1 MKTSPK
7 QYLTFE
13 EVFYFF
19 LQSWKSGFNF
29 IFSFINYYYKVEFT
43 RNNIPLP
50 QSQNDFAALVNRHK
64 EDLRNYLVKKGQ
76 FNISTRKYKG
86 GIHSIKFIDD
96 NINVSDEISKL
107 WLIGKNVELMNTSI
121 SNTKSIDIESDNLII
136 DSSHITFGEIK

>member
-1 MKTSPK
+1 MKTSQK

-50 QSQNDFAALVNRHK
+50 QSQNDFALLVNRHS
-64 EDLRNYLVKKGQ
+64 EDLSNYLVK
-76 FNISTRKYKG
+76 NLYDS
-86 GIHSIKFIDD
+86 GIYSNQQITYDMFRNLAMKD
-96 NINVSDEISKL
+96 NTIEIVYANK
-107 WLIGKNVELMNTSI
+107 VFRFATSI
-121 SNTKSIDIESDNLII
+121 LFMENIGLNVD
-136 DSSHITFGEIK
+136 G

>member
-1 MKTSPK
+1 MKTSPN

-64 EDLRNYLVKKGQ
+64 EDLSNYLVK
-76 FNISTRKYKG
+76 NLYDS
-86 GIHSIKFIDD
+86 GIYSNQQITYEMFRNWAMKD
-96 NINVSDEISKL
+96 NTIEIVYANK
-107 WLIGKNVELMNTSI
+107 VFRFATSI
-121 SNTKSIDIESDNLII
+121 LFMESIGLNVD
-136 DSSHITFGEIK
+136 G

>member
-64 EDLRNYLVKKGQ
+64 EDLSNYLVK
-76 FNISTRKYKG
+76 NLYDS
-86 GIHSIKFIDD
+86 GIYSNQQITYEMFRNWAMKD
-96 NINVSDEISKL
+96 NTIEIVYANK
-107 WLIGKNVELMNTSI
+107 VFRFA
-121 SNTKSIDIESDNLII
+121 KSILFMESIGLNVD
-136 DSSHITFGEIK
+136 G

>member
-64 EDLRNYLVKKGQ
+64 EDLSNYLVK
-76 FNISTRKYKG
+76 NLYDS
-86 GIHSIKFIDD
+86 GIYSNQQITYEMFRNWAMKD
-96 NINVSDEISKL
+96 NTIEIVYANK
-107 WLIGKNVELMNTSI
+107 VFRFATSI
-121 SNTKSIDIESDNLII
+121 LFMENIGLNVD
-136 DSSHITFGEIK
+136 G

>member
-1 MKTSPK
+1 MKTSQK

-50 QSQNDFAALVNRHK
+50 QSQNDFALLVNRHS
-64 EDLRNYLVKKGQ
+64 EDLSNYLVK
-76 FNISTRKYKG
+76 NLYDS
-86 GIHSIKFIDD
+86 GIYSNQQITYDMFKNWAMKD
-96 NINVSDEISKL
+96 NTIEIVYANK
-107 WLIGKNVELMNTSI
+107 VFRFATSI
-121 SNTKSIDIESDNLII
+121 LFMENIGLNVD
-136 DSSHITFGEIK
+136 G

>member
-50 QSQNDFAALVNRHK
+50 QSQNDFAAMVNRHK
-64 EDLRNYLVKKGQ
+64 EDLSNYLVK
-76 FNISTRKYKG
+76 NLYDS
-86 GIHSIKFIDD
+86 GIYSNQQITYEMFRNWAMKD
-96 NINVSDEISKL
+96 NTIEIVYANK
-107 WLIGKNVELMNTSI
+107 VFRFATSI
-121 SNTKSIDIESDNLII
+121 LFMESIGLNVD
-136 DSSHITFGEIK
+136 G

>member
-64 EDLRNYLVKKGQ
+64 EDLSNYLVK
-76 FNISTRKYKG
+76 NLYDS
-86 GIHSIKFIDD
+86 GIYSNQQITYEMFRNWAMKD
-96 NINVSDEISKL
+96 NTIEIVYANK
-107 WLIGKNVELMNTSI
+107 VFRFATSI
-121 SNTKSIDIESDNLII
+121 LFMESIGLNVD
-136 DSSHITFGEIK
+136 G

>member
-50 QSQNDFAALVNRHK
+50 QSQNDFALLVNRHS
-64 EDLRNYLVKKGQ
+64 EDLSNYLVK
-76 FNISTRKYKG
+76 NLYDS
-86 GIHSIKFIDD
+86 GIYSNQQITYDMFKNWASDDEVTKMLDIK
-96 NINVSDEISKL
+96 
-107 WLIGKNVELMNTSI
+107 
-121 SNTKSIDIESDNLII
+121 
-136 DSSHITFGEIK
+136 

>member
-1 MKTSPK
+1 MKTSQK

-50 QSQNDFAALVNRHK
+50 QSQNDFAALVNRNK
-64 EDLRNYLVKKGQ
+64 EDLSNYLVK
-76 FNISTRKYKG
+76 NLYDS
-86 GIHSIKFIDD
+86 GIYSNQQITYEMFRNWAMKD
-96 NINVSDEISKL
+96 NTIEIVYANK
-107 WLIGKNVELMNTSI
+107 VFRFATSI
-121 SNTKSIDIESDNLII
+121 LFMESIGLNVD
-136 DSSHITFGEIK
+136 G

>member
-64 EDLRNYLVKKGQ
+64 EDLSNYLVK
-76 FNISTRKYKG
+76 NLYDS
-86 GIHSIKFIDD
+86 GIYSNQQITYEMFRNWAMKD
-96 NINVSDEISKL
+96 NTIEIVYAK
-107 WLIGKNVELMNTSI
+107 KVFRFATSI
-121 SNTKSIDIESDNLII
+121 LFMESIGLNVD
-136 DSSHITFGEIK
+136 G

>member
-29 IFSFINYYYKVEFT
+29 MFSFINYYYKVEFT

-50 QSQNDFAALVNRHK
+50 QSQNDFAAMVNRHK
-64 EDLRNYLVKKGQ
+64 EDLSNYLVK
-76 FNISTRKYKG
+76 NLYDS
-86 GIHSIKFIDD
+86 GIYSNQQITYEMFRNWAMKD
-96 NINVSDEISKL
+96 NTIEIVYANK
-107 WLIGKNVELMNTSI
+107 VFRFATSI
-121 SNTKSIDIESDNLII
+121 LFMESIGLNVD
-136 DSSHITFGEIK
+136 G

>member
-50 QSQNDFAALVNRHK
+50 QSQNDFAAMVNRHK
-64 EDLRNYLVKKGQ
+64 EDLSNYLVK
-76 FNISTRKYKG
+76 NLYDS
-86 GIHSIKFIDD
+86 GIYSNQQITYEMFRNWAMKD
-96 NINVSDEISKL
+96 NTIEIVYA
-107 WLIGKNVELMNTSI
+107 NRVFRFATSI
-121 SNTKSIDIESDNLII
+121 LFMESIGLNVD
-136 DSSHITFGEIK
+136 G

>member
-29 IFSFINYYYKVEFT
+29 IFSFINYYYTVEFT

-50 QSQNDFAALVNRHK
+50 QSQNDFAAMVNRHK
-64 EDLRNYLVKKGQ
+64 EDLSNYLVK
-76 FNISTRKYKG
+76 NLYDS
-86 GIHSIKFIDD
+86 GIYSNQQITYEMFRNWAMKD
-96 NINVSDEISKL
+96 NTIEIVYANK
-107 WLIGKNVELMNTSI
+107 VFRFATSI
-121 SNTKSIDIESDNLII
+121 LFMESIGLNVD
-136 DSSHITFGEIK
+136 G

>member
-1 MKTSPK
+1 MKRSQK

-50 QSQNDFAALVNRHK
+50 QSQNDFALLVNRHS
-64 EDLRNYLVKKGQ
+64 EDLSNYLVK
-76 FNISTRKYKG
+76 NLYDS
-86 GIHSIKFIDD
+86 GIYSNQQITYDMFRNWAMKD
-96 NINVSDEISKL
+96 NTIEIVYANK
-107 WLIGKNVELMNTSI
+107 VFRFATSI
-121 SNTKSIDIESDNLII
+121 LFMENIGLNVD
-136 DSSHITFGEIK
+136 G

>member
-1 MKTSPK
+1 MKTSQK

-50 QSQNDFAALVNRHK
+50 QSQNDFALLVNRHS
-64 EDLRNYLVKKGQ
+64 EDLSNYLVK
-76 FNISTRKYKG
+76 NLYDS
-86 GIHSIKFIDD
+86 GIYSNQQITYDMFRNWAMKD
-96 NINVSDEISKL
+96 NTIEIVYANK
-107 WLIGKNVELMNTSI
+107 VFRFATSI
-121 SNTKSIDIESDNLII
+121 LFMENIGLNVD
-136 DSSHITFGEIK
+136 G

>member
-13 EVFYFF
+13 EVFYFL

-50 QSQNDFAALVNRHK
+50 QSQNDFAAMVNRHK
-64 EDLRNYLVKKGQ
+64 EDLSNYLVK
-76 FNISTRKYKG
+76 NLYDS
-86 GIHSIKFIDD
+86 GIYSNQQITYEMFRNWAMKD
-96 NINVSDEISKL
+96 NTIEIVYANK
-107 WLIGKNVELMNTSI
+107 VFRFATSI
-121 SNTKSIDIESDNLII
+121 LFMESIGLNVD
-136 DSSHITFGEIK
+136 G

>member
-64 EDLRNYLVKKGQ
+64 EDLSNYLVK
-76 FNISTRKYKG
+76 NLYDS
-86 GIHSIKFIDD
+86 GIYSNQQITYEMFRNWALKD
-96 NINVSDEISKL
+96 NTIEIVYANK
-107 WLIGKNVELMNTSI
+107 VFRFATSI
-121 SNTKSIDIESDNLII
+121 LFMENIGLNVN
-136 DSSHITFGEIK
+136 G

>member
-64 EDLRNYLVKKGQ
+64 EDLSNYLVK
-76 FNISTRKYKG
+76 NLYDS
-86 GIHSIKFIDD
+86 GIYSNQQITYEMFRNWAMKDNTIDIVYA
-96 NINVSDEISKL
+96 NKVFRFA
-107 WLIGKNVELMNTSI
+107 TSI
-121 SNTKSIDIESDNLII
+121 LFMESIGLNVD
-136 DSSHITFGEIK
+136 G

>member
-1 MKTSPK
+1 MKTSQK

-64 EDLRNYLVKKGQ
+64 EDLSNYLVK
-76 FNISTRKYKG
+76 NLYDS
-86 GIHSIKFIDD
+86 GIYSNQQITYEMFRNWAMKD
-96 NINVSDEISKL
+96 NTIEIVYANK
-107 WLIGKNVELMNTSI
+107 VFRFATSI
-121 SNTKSIDIESDNLII
+121 LFMESIGLNVD
-136 DSSHITFGEIK
+136 G

>member
-50 QSQNDFAALVNRHK
+50 QSQNDFAAMVNRHK
-64 EDLRNYLVKKGQ
+64 EDLSNYLVK
-76 FNISTRKYKG
+76 NLYDS
-86 GIHSIKFIDD
+86 GIYSNQQITYEMFRNWAMKD
-96 NINVSDEISKL
+96 NTIEIVYANK
-107 WLIGKNVELMNTSI
+107 VFRFATSI
-121 SNTKSIDIESDNLII
+121 LFMENIGLNVD
-136 DSSHITFGEIK
+136 G

>member
-1 MKTSPK
+1 MKTRPK

-64 EDLRNYLVKKGQ
+64 EDLSNYLVK
-76 FNISTRKYKG
+76 NLYDS
-86 GIHSIKFIDD
+86 GIYSNQQITYEMFRNWAMKD
-96 NINVSDEISKL
+96 NTIEIVYANK
-107 WLIGKNVELMNTSI
+107 VFRFATSI
-121 SNTKSIDIESDNLII
+121 LFMESIGLNVD
-136 DSSHITFGEIK
+136 G

>member
-50 QSQNDFAALVNRHK
+50 QSQNDFALLVNRHS
-64 EDLRNYLVKKGQ
+64 EDLSNYLVK
-76 FNISTRKYKG
+76 NLYDS
-86 GIHSIKFIDD
+86 GIYSNQQITYDMFRNWAMKD
-96 NINVSDEISKL
+96 NTIEIVYANK
-107 WLIGKNVELMNTSI
+107 VFRFATSI
-121 SNTKSIDIESDNLII
+121 LFMENIGLNVD
-136 DSSHITFGEIK
+136 G